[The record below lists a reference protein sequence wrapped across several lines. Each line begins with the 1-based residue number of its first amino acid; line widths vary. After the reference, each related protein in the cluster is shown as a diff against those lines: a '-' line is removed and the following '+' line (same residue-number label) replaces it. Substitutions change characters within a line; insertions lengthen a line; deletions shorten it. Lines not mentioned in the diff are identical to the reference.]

1 MIRFK
6 LPKDKRKYMIEAD
19 EVFLD
24 SRNLP
29 HFNKERFEGKIEKPI
44 SKKSLYAFF
53 GVIVLIA
60 CIFIIQLYRVQI
72 LQGASFYRASIEN
85 ALDKELIF
93 ASRGLIY
100 DRSGVRLAWNEK
112 SPDQD
117 VYLLRKYT
125 QVSGLSHI
133 LGYVKY
139 PKQDKKGYFWRQEY
153 VGVDGIEKQFNDTL
167 SGVNGAR
174 IIETSVN
181 HTKVSSNMLEEPIP
195 GENITL
201 SIDAEVEQMMYDAI
215 QKVAGSA
222 GYVGGAGMLVDLT
235 TGEVISSVSYP
246 EYDSNIMTES
256 KDEDIISGYFQN
268 KRHPLLNRTI
278 GGLYTP
284 GSIVK
289 PFVGI
294 GALTEGVITPETR
307 IASIGSITVVNPY
320 NREIKSVFRDF
331 RPNNGVINIKEALSV
346 SSNIFFYNVGG
357 GYQNQK
363 GIGIDKIGQYF
374 GMFGLGKKTNIE
386 LPGEID
392 GTVPSQE
399 WKRVTFPND
408 PVWRLGDTYNT
419 AIGQYGVQV
428 TPIQMLRA
436 VSAIATKGSLV
447 PFTLLKK
454 DTALAPSQL
463 EKVSITDSVFSTIH
477 QGMRLA
483 VTSPLGTG
491 KLLNESSIRFAVKT
505 GTAQV
510 GARNEYIN
518 TWIMGFF
525 PYEKPHYAFIMMM
538 DKGSDV
544 QAAGAPFASYL
555 FFQQFVQSNFY
566 KTNIENHGN

>member
-1 MIRFK
+1 
-6 LPKDKRKYMIEAD
+6 MIEAD

-53 GVIVLIA
+53 GVIIFIA
-60 CIFIIQLYRVQI
+60 CVFIIQLYRVQI
-72 LQGASFYRASIEN
+72 LRGASFYRASIEN

-93 ASRGLIY
+93 ASRGIIY
-100 DRSGVRLAWNEK
+100 DRAGVRLAWNEK

-117 VYLLRKYT
+117 TYLLRKYSL
-125 QVSGLSHI
+125 VPGFSHI

-153 VGVDGIEKQFNDTL
+153 VGVDGIEKQFNDML

-174 IIETSVN
+174 IIETNVN
-181 HTKVSSNMLEEPIP
+181 HTKVSSNMLEDPIP
-195 GENITL
+195 GENVTL
-201 SIDAEVEQMMYDAI
+201 SIDAEVEQMMYDSI
-215 QKVAGSA
+215 QKVASVA
-222 GYVGGAGMLVDLT
+222 GYVGGAGMLVDLS
-235 TGEVISSVSYP
+235 TGEVISSVSFP

-256 KDEDIISGYFQN
+256 MDEETISGYFQN

-278 GGLYTP
+278 SGLYTP

-289 PFVGI
+289 PFVGV

-307 IASIGSITVVNPY
+307 IASIGSITIVNPY
-320 NREIKSVFRDF
+320 NRDIKSVFRDF
-331 RPNNGVINIKEALSV
+331 RPDNGVINIKEALSV
-346 SSNIFFYNVGG
+346 SSNIFFYNVSG

-363 GIGIDKIGQYF
+363 GIGIDKIGYYF
-374 GMFGLGKKTNIE
+374 DMFGLGKKTNIE
-386 LPGEID
+386 LPGEIE
-392 GTVPSQE
+392 GTVPSQD
-399 WKRVTFPND
+399 WKRKTFPND

-419 AIGQYGVQV
+419 SIGQYGVQV
-428 TPIQMLRA
+428 TPIQMLHA
-436 VSAIATKGSLV
+436 VSVIATKGTIV
-447 PFTLLKK
+447 PFTLIKK
-454 DTALAPSQL
+454 DTALDISKL
-463 EKVSITDSVFSTIH
+463 EKVLITDSVFGTIH

-483 VTSPLGTG
+483 VTSPIGTG
-491 KLLNESSIRFAVKT
+491 KLLSESPIRFAVKT

-525 PYEKPHYAFIMMM
+525 PYEKPRYAFIMMM
-538 DKGSDV
+538 DRGSDV
-544 QAAGAPFASYL
+544 QAAGAPAASRM
-555 FFQQFVQSNFY
+555 FFQEFVKSAFY
-566 KTNIENHGN
+566 KNHIENNDH